1 MSLNFTITAD
11 NRNFLNSLVESQR
24 AMDSTVRNIESSGMN
39 IESFFTRIGR
49 AAALLGTSMSLGEFT
64 QQIFQTRSE
73 IQSLETSFNN
83 LLGSESKAKAMFSQ
97 IREYAVHTPMML
109 NDLASSAQMM
119 LSFNIPE
126 GDVMTY
132 LKAIGDISMGD
143 AQKFQSLS
151 LAFSQASSTGKLMG
165 QDLMQ
170 MINAGFNPLATMSER
185 TGKSISELK
194 DEMSAGTISAK
205 MMQQAFIDATSEG
218 GKYYGMLESQSQTLG
233 GAMSN
238 LQGAMDDMF
247 NSIGEE
253 MEGIFSTSLNV
264 ATSVVQHWDDAFGAI
279 AVIAGSFGIQKAVE
293 MGGMAYARSVTSY
306 GYDVELQQ
314 LRALLPAKQE
324 EEQTSLQQ
332 AVASGRLTEAK
343 AAEIAA
349 TREQVNAQL
358 EELTAKEAAAK
369 AEEAT
374 ALQKAQNAA
383 QELADADEM
392 VNSYAEKLEAL
403 TQLGDAEQI
412 EAAYTELETAEA
424 LRNEM
429 ANIANTASEEARTAA
444 TNAAAAAEARQTLA
458 TQIDTAQTA
467 GNTAA
472 TGILTIA
479 KEKLAVAVAKVNAVI
494 KANQFMIV
502 TAAVIGL
509 GTAIYKLCTAVTEEE
524 RMLADAKRASEELSA
539 SYDMEMVKLSELSK
553 KLAETKK
560 GSEEWKSVK
569 DAIVAKYGK
578 YNSNLDEEI
587 SKTGALASS
596 YDTLAES
603 IRKTM
608 LARAMD
614 EYDKNNEI
622 DFTGTQ
628 QKISQGLEGSFT
640 KWEDT
645 GRKDEY
651 MRPIYEKKQVFLTE
665 KSKQE
670 IRKAITS
677 YMAGA
682 DISLTKQLKEY
693 IAQIGVNGLTGN
705 NALKEL
711 EAERRK
717 ALAKK
722 EGGKQIA
729 KDFGASEKEAELLW
743 LTRGATSNDIKED
756 ETPKDSRKYWEEEV
770 KKRKNA
776 YESILKTDK
785 EGSAQA
791 KKAYEEAVAELN
803 KYNTIEKTSRSG
815 QTADQ
820 IASKEKE
827 ANQKLIDLMKQQ
839 TDERLKAQKEHE
851 MQLWQNRIDL
861 MSEGEAKTIAQM
873 RLDQQKERDTIQEEL
888 KNAKDA
894 EIARQKALFDAQE
907 DVKAAGNKKYAKK
920 VFNPTTDVD
929 QSKIKVIKD
938 RYKELNDQLLRS
950 QKKAEQERLDAAKES
965 MNAYLKE
972 FGNYQQKRKALNDEY
987 DKKIS
992 AAQNQGERMQLIGQ
1006 KDKALADLDYSEWV
1020 ESGDIALAF
1029 GNIENLSKDTINK
1042 LISDMERYRDRV
1054 LATFDPQ
1061 KIKDYEE
1068 ALTALRDVQADDSFF
1083 DTTNEITESL
1093 KNRLSLQRQLA
1104 DEEARQSQL
1113 IAQKDTL
1120 EQELKSLTEQI
1131 FATTQA
1137 PGIAAVDPLGEKQQ
1151 PPIVDEKDVRRAD
1164 QLRVQLAN
1172 VSKTI
1177 DQSAKNSDRLESSL
1191 RKTGKV
1197 KFSDMRKFAKQ
1208 LSSVG
1213 NAASSLA
1220 SIFSD
1225 DLADSINSG
1234 VNAFGNM
1241 IDAVDTVAS
1250 NIDALAK
1257 GAKDA
1262 VKDTVDAS
1270 KDIVDG
1276 ASSGMK
1282 ATAATTATSL
1292 STMEKASAI
1301 LAIIGAAIQLATMV
1315 ASLFNNDKSHQ
1326 KNIERLQD
1334 QIDALEKSYKRLGK
1348 AADNAFSVDASN
1360 LISQQNQLLLQ
1371 QKVLIKQQMAE
1382 EEAKKKTDKDK
1393 IKDYQDRLDEIDE
1406 TLEDNKKKAKEA
1418 IIGTDIKSAIN
1429 DFAEAYAGAWED
1441 GTDAAQKSMAA
1452 VKGIITSALNEMLK
1466 SKVQPFAQTFYD
1478 KLAEAMEKGYL
1489 TDSDLVAL
1497 DAIKAQM
1504 DGIAEGQRKQYEEIL
1519 QRYKDLDELREEL
1532 TDISFDSVRDNFK
1545 SKLMDME
1552 SDAASFKEDFS
1563 EMLRSAI
1570 TESLMDTKYDAMLK
1584 EWYQDFADAMHDQ
1597 SLTDEKRDSLRQQY
1611 EDIINQGL
1619 ADRNAINDL
1628 IGGGSYSQT
1637 ASTGGWE
1644 SMGQDT
1650 AEELNG
1656 RFTALTELEVINNDL
1671 NREQNAIALQI
1682 LSAIQ
1687 GLSLYSS
1694 DNGDDSTLLAIKDM
1708 MFLSTGYL
1716 EDIARYT
1723 KMLIS
1728 IAGGI
1733 DKLKDIME
1741 KRL

>member
-560 GSEEWKSVK
+560 
-569 DAIVAKYGK
+569 
-578 YNSNLDEEI
+578 
-587 SKTGALASS
+587 
-596 YDTLAES
+596 
-603 IRKTM
+603 
-608 LARAMD
+608 
-614 EYDKNNEI
+614 
-622 DFTGTQ
+622 
-628 QKISQGLEGSFT
+628 
-640 KWEDT
+640 
-645 GRKDEY
+645 
-651 MRPIYEKKQVFLTE
+651 
-665 KSKQE
+665 
-670 IRKAITS
+670 
-677 YMAGA
+677 
-682 DISLTKQLKEY
+682 
-693 IAQIGVNGLTGN
+693 
-705 NALKEL
+705 
-711 EAERRK
+711 
-717 ALAKK
+717 
-722 EGGKQIA
+722 
-729 KDFGASEKEAELLW
+729 
-743 LTRGATSNDIKED
+743 
-756 ETPKDSRKYWEEEV
+756 
-770 KKRKNA
+770 
-776 YESILKTDK
+776 
-785 EGSAQA
+785 
-791 KKAYEEAVAELN
+791 
-803 KYNTIEKTSRSG
+803 
-815 QTADQ
+815 
-820 IASKEKE
+820 
-827 ANQKLIDLMKQQ
+827 
-839 TDERLKAQKEHE
+839 RL
-851 MQLWQNRIDL
+851 
-861 MSEGEAKTIAQM
+861 
-873 RLDQQKERDTIQEEL
+873 
-888 KNAKDA
+888 
-894 EIARQKALFDAQE
+894 
-907 DVKAAGNKKYAKK
+907 
-920 VFNPTTDVD
+920 
-929 QSKIKVIKD
+929 
-938 RYKELNDQLLRS
+938 
-950 QKKAEQERLDAAKES
+950 
-965 MNAYLKE
+965 
-972 FGNYQQKRKALNDEY
+972 
-987 DKKIS
+987 
-992 AAQNQGERMQLIGQ
+992 
-1006 KDKALADLDYSEWV
+1006 
-1020 ESGDIALAF
+1020 
-1029 GNIENLSKDTINK
+1029 
-1042 LISDMERYRDRV
+1042 
-1054 LATFDPQ
+1054 
-1061 KIKDYEE
+1061 
-1068 ALTALRDVQADDSFF
+1068 
-1083 DTTNEITESL
+1083 
-1093 KNRLSLQRQLA
+1093 
-1104 DEEARQSQL
+1104 
-1113 IAQKDTL
+1113 
-1120 EQELKSLTEQI
+1120 
-1131 FATTQA
+1131 
-1137 PGIAAVDPLGEKQQ
+1137 
-1151 PPIVDEKDVRRAD
+1151 
-1164 QLRVQLAN
+1164 
-1172 VSKTI
+1172 
-1177 DQSAKNSDRLESSL
+1177 
-1191 RKTGKV
+1191 
-1197 KFSDMRKFAKQ
+1197 
-1208 LSSVG
+1208 
-1213 NAASSLA
+1213 
-1220 SIFSD
+1220 
-1225 DLADSINSG
+1225 
-1234 VNAFGNM
+1234 
-1241 IDAVDTVAS
+1241 
-1250 NIDALAK
+1250 
-1257 GAKDA
+1257 
-1262 VKDTVDAS
+1262 
-1270 KDIVDG
+1270 
-1276 ASSGMK
+1276 
-1282 ATAATTATSL
+1282 
-1292 STMEKASAI
+1292 
-1301 LAIIGAAIQLATMV
+1301 
-1315 ASLFNNDKSHQ
+1315 
-1326 KNIERLQD
+1326 
-1334 QIDALEKSYKRLGK
+1334 
-1348 AADNAFSVDASN
+1348 
-1360 LISQQNQLLLQ
+1360 
-1371 QKVLIKQQMAE
+1371 
-1382 EEAKKKTDKDK
+1382 
-1393 IKDYQDRLDEIDE
+1393 
-1406 TLEDNKKKAKEA
+1406 
-1418 IIGTDIKSAIN
+1418 
-1429 DFAEAYAGAWED
+1429 
-1441 GTDAAQKSMAA
+1441 
-1452 VKGIITSALNEMLK
+1452 
-1466 SKVQPFAQTFYD
+1466 
-1478 KLAEAMEKGYL
+1478 
-1489 TDSDLVAL
+1489 
-1497 DAIKAQM
+1497 
-1504 DGIAEGQRKQYEEIL
+1504 
-1519 QRYKDLDELREEL
+1519 
-1532 TDISFDSVRDNFK
+1532 
-1545 SKLMDME
+1545 
-1552 SDAASFKEDFS
+1552 
-1563 EMLRSAI
+1563 
-1570 TESLMDTKYDAMLK
+1570 
-1584 EWYQDFADAMHDQ
+1584 
-1597 SLTDEKRDSLRQQY
+1597 
-1611 EDIINQGL
+1611 
-1619 ADRNAINDL
+1619 
-1628 IGGGSYSQT
+1628 
-1637 ASTGGWE
+1637 
-1644 SMGQDT
+1644 
-1650 AEELNG
+1650 
-1656 RFTALTELEVINNDL
+1656 
-1671 NREQNAIALQI
+1671 
-1682 LSAIQ
+1682 
-1687 GLSLYSS
+1687 
-1694 DNGDDSTLLAIKDM
+1694 
-1708 MFLSTGYL
+1708 
-1716 EDIARYT
+1716 
-1723 KMLIS
+1723 
-1728 IAGGI
+1728 
-1733 DKLKDIME
+1733 
-1741 KRL
+1741 